1 MPLVGAGQ
9 VSWPACLLLTSQP
22 LAELAA
28 PVSPLPCAVLRCPPA
43 HRWAWGRMAT
53 TTEGWAPY
61 PPALFQMWSRTQ
73 ALTMGFDGQGIANM
87 LWWVLCDAVR

>member
-1 MPLVGAGQ
+1 
-9 VSWPACLLLTSQP
+9 
-22 LAELAA
+22 
-28 PVSPLPCAVLRCPPA
+28 
-43 HRWAWGRMAT
+43 MAT